1 MFSLCRL
8 KAGSQ
13 KYLEYPD
20 MKDQMTDGNS
30 SNRFAD
36 YFWPFGVSLLSG
48 CFGLYVFTLG
58 LFFMDAP
65 IAPWHGLAF
74 IVFAWS
80 GALVA
85 IQDPNRL
92 KKANNITLLAV
103 LLCGLLA
110 AIAAQ
115 FDDFSWD
122 GMAVRIENVLA
133 LSSGWN
139 PIKDPGFEQRS
150 HFLKNNPYLLGGTLT
165 GTHYTFGT
173 ILAAYLVNLT
183 GNLNAGKAVTPI
195 LMLVSLGVSF
205 GAFRAVG
212 LRPRW
217 SLGLAL
223 CVMLNPV
230 SIYQSSSY
238 YIDGQIGSL
247 YASLV
252 CSGLRLLFTPLRAD
266 GVVALGLSFL
276 ALSAA
281 KTSGLF
287 YGIIA
292 NVAFLG
298 FFAILKIRHSR
309 ERLIFVLTAV
319 FLIWPAGWAVRNIAG
334 LQRPSW
340 SYLSNSINIAS
351 PYYGVGESSLAAKEF
366 LNNSKWEIF
375 FLSHLAP
382 TEVIAEAVKTKFP
395 FWLNRREL
403 ALFEDLSPDPRA
415 GGFGPLYGAFL
426 ILAGISG
433 GLLWYQP
440 RPPLGAWFPIFPTL
454 IGVMLSQTW
463 WARWVPQA
471 WLIPIFLLLPLLA
484 GTGGLSGWRKTLP
497 ALAVAAGVLNSLLI
511 LLFYSVGCFRV
522 QSVLDSQ
529 LSFLKSLPA
538 PLSVYMPRLS
548 SNRVWLI
555 RENIPFQ
562 LISQP
567 PPKPHLRFPRTNTD
581 VGLPPDWAQRLGR
594 PALAAEWKRRGLV
607 LESP

>member
-1 MFSLCRL
+1 
-8 KAGSQ
+8 
-13 KYLEYPD
+13 
-20 MKDQMTDGNS
+20 MTDENS
-30 SNRFAD
+30 KNRFTD
-36 YFWPFGVSLLSG
+36 YFWALGVALLSG
-48 CFGLYVFTLG
+48 CSGLYVLTLG
-58 LFFMDAP
+58 LFSMDVP
-65 IAPWHGLAF
+65 ISPWHGLAF
-74 IVFAWS
+74 IIFAWG

-85 IQDPNRL
+85 IQEPSRL
-92 KKANNITLLAV
+92 KKANYIALLCIFF
-103 LLCGLLA
+103 CGLLA
-110 AIAAQ
+110 AIASQ

-139 PIKDPGFEQRS
+139 PIKDPFFEARS
-150 HFLKNNPYLLGGTLT
+150 YFSKSNAYLLGGTQT
-165 GTHYTFGT
+165 GIHYTFGT

-195 LMLVSLGVSF
+195 LMMVSLGVSF
-205 GAFRAVG
+205 GAFKAVG

-217 SLGLAL
+217 SLALSL
-223 CVMLNPV
+223 CVLLNPV

-238 YIDGQIGSL
+238 YIDGQIGPL

-252 CSGLRLLFTPLRAD
+252 CSGLRLLFMPLRMD

-292 NVAFLG
+292 IVVFLG
-298 FFAILKIRHSR
+298 FFATLKIRRSR
-309 ERLIFVLTAV
+309 ERLIFILTAA
-319 FLIWPAGWAVRNIAG
+319 FLTWPAGWAVRNLAG
-334 LQRPSW
+334 LQRPTW
-340 SYLSNSINIAS
+340 SYLSGSTKISS
-351 PYYGVGESSLAAKEF
+351 PGYGVGESSLATKEF
-366 LNNSKWEIF
+366 LNYSKWEIF

-382 TEVIAEAVKTKFP
+382 TEVIADTVKEKFP

-403 ALFEDLSPDPRA
+403 ALFEDLCPDPRA

-433 GLLWYQP
+433 GLLWSQA
-440 RPPLGAWFPIFPTL
+440 RPPLGAWFPVLPTV
-454 IGVMLSQTW
+454 IGVMLSQPW

-484 GTGGLSGWRKTLP
+484 STGGLAGWRKTLP

-511 LLFYSVGCFRV
+511 FLFYSVGCFRF

-529 LSFLKSLPA
+529 LRFLKSLPA
-538 PLSVYMPRLS
+538 PLSVYMPRFS
-548 SNRVWLI
+548 SNRAWLI
-555 RENIPFQ
+555 RENINFQ

-567 PPKPHLRFPRTNTD
+567 PSKPRLRFPRTNTD

-594 PALAAEWKRRGLV
+594 PALAAEWKKRGL
-607 LESP
+607 LQESP